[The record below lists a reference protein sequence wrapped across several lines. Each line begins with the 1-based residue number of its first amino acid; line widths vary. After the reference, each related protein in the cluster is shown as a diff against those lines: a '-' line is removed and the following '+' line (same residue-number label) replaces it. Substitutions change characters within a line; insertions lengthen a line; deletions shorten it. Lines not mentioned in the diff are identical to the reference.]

1 MHNKKI
7 KIWLPLLLSLSMII
21 GMYIGYKLKD
31 NIKSPQHFLDMQPVN
46 TLQEVVELI
55 SRKYADSIN
64 IDTLKT
70 KAIHNIL
77 QQLDP
82 YSAYIP
88 ANTVEELNNQL
99 SGSFEGLGIEFQI
112 IRDTANIVYVI
123 HESPAAEAGLKVGD
137 QLLAINN
144 TPLTTFNT
152 TPEKI
157 KQQLQSATEPT
168 IKLDIWRNA
177 QRLQI
182 NITKGRVPVYTVDA
196 AYKLDSITGY
206 IRVNRF
212 AENTYIEFMQA
223 LEKLLKQNSK
233 QIVLDL
239 RDNGGGLLTSAV
251 DIVDEL
257 LNEDKR
263 IVYIQGKNVPRVEYD
278 CKRPGLFEKG
288 KLVVLVNEGT
298 ASAAEVVAGALQD
311 WDRATIIGRPTFG
324 KGLVQEQY
332 MLSDGEGLRLTTARY
347 YLPTGRN
354 IQKSY
359 SNGKDTLNKQ
369 SFKTPAGHIVY
380 GNNGIMPDVIIPAD
394 SIWNTPSTKALIEK
408 NSINKF
414 AYEHFI
420 ANRKTIETYKT
431 LIDFAKQY
439 TLPTIIWNDFLTY
452 AKQNGVEINTS
463 SSTLQIEILRRIKA
477 LLARFIWSNE
487 GFYEV
492 YNASDGIIT
501 KAVFFV
507 NH

>member
-1 MHNKKI
+1 
-7 KIWLPLLLSLSMII
+7 MII

-31 NIKSPQHFLDMQPVN
+31 NIKSPQHFWDMQPVN

-82 YSAYIP
+82 YSTYIP
-88 ANTVEELNNQL
+88 ANIVEELNNQL
-99 SGSFEGLGIEFQI
+99 SGSFKGLGIEFQI
-112 IRDTANIVYVI
+112 IRDTANIIYVI

-144 TPLTTFNT
+144 TPLTTLHT

-157 KQQLQSATEPT
+157 KQQLQSTTEPN

-177 QRLQI
+177 RRLQI

-278 CKRPGLFEKG
+278 CKRAGLFEKG

-324 KGLVQEQY
+324 KGSVQEQY
-332 MLSDGEGLRLTTARY
+332 MLSDGAGLRLTTARY

-354 IQKSY
+354 IQKY
-359 SNGKDTLNKQ
+359 YNNNKDTLNKQ
-369 SFKTPAGHIVY
+369 FFKTPAGHIVY
-380 GNNGIMPDVIIPAD
+380 SNNGIMPDAIIPVD

-408 NSINKF
+408 NIINKF
-414 AYEHFI
+414 AYEYFI
-420 ANRKTIETYKT
+420 ANRKTIEVYKT

-439 TLPTIIWNDFLTY
+439 TLPTIIWSDFLTY
-452 AKQNGVEINTS
+452 AKQSGVEINTS
-463 SSTLQIEILRRIKA
+463 SSTLQIEILHRIKA
-477 LLARFIWSNE
+477 LLARLIWSNE

-492 YNASDGIIT
+492 YN
-501 KAVFFV
+501 V
-507 NH
+507 NDDFIKKRELLN